1 MKYSFSQYL
10 LRAIAYTFDCTI
22 TILTIFVPFV
32 ILYFVDLVLSLSKS
46 FNFLFVIGV
55 IITTL
60 VGLIFGFGYFLLKD
74 GIKGGSLGK
83 RLVGLKVIHIDS
95 KEDCT
100 FLQSF
105 VRNLFFMMIGSIDA
119 LVPFFTANGQKA
131 SDIIAKTVV
140 VKK

>member
-1 MKYSFSQYL
+1 MRPFSF
-10 LRAIAYTFDCTI
+10 
-22 TILTIFVPFV
+22 IFVLLTCSFFY
-32 ILYFVDLVLSLSKS
+32 IL
-46 FNFLFVIGV
+46 
-55 IITTL
+55 
-60 VGLIFGFGYFLLKD
+60 GFGYFLLKD

-83 RLVGLKVIHIDS
+83 RLVGLKVVHVDS